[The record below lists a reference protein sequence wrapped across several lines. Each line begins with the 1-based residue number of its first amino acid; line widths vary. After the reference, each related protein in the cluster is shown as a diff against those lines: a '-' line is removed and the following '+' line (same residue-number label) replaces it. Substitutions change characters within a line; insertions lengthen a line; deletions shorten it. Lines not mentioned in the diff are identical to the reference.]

1 MPRYV
6 LVYTKQSKKKDVGKV
21 VTYDK
26 EGVIGIFHKKAPLT
40 QFLEPGQLVIAR
52 ILSMKGRN
60 RHFYIL
66 YPVHIVEGDRIPAQ
80 YDRNLEI
87 WGEEPYRELRRR
99 RLRRRANIIQEK
111 LKEVDEEIDRLRDD

>member
-1 MPRYV
+1 MSRYV
-6 LVYTKQSKKKDVGKV
+6 LVYTKASKKKEVGRV

-26 EGVIGIFHKKAPLT
+26 EGVIGIFHRKAPLT
-40 QFLEPGQLVIAR
+40 QFLEPGQLVIAK

-66 YPVHIVEGDRIPAQ
+66 YPVHIVKSDRIPIQ

-87 WGEEPYRELRRR
+87 WGEEPYKELRRR
-99 RLRRRANIIQEK
+99 RMRRRASIVKEK
-111 LKEVDEEIDRLRDD
+111 LKKVEKEINRFRES